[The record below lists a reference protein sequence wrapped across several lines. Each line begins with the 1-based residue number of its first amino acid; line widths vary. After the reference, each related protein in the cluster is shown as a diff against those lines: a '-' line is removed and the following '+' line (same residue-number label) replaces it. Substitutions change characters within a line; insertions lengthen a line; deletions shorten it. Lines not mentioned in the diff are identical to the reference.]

1 MTTKDNIENEENVGF
16 DLQER
21 FRQRHDPE
29 RCFPEQ
35 PESCELT
42 LRCRRSDYS
51 ASAIARAVEDCDAHL
66 LNLNVTSLASADDP
80 QELFV
85 DLRVNLR
92 SVEAVE
98 RSLQRYGYEVV
109 EVAGADGDAATNETL
124 RQRLDLL
131 LLNLEI

>member
-1 MTTKDNIENEENVGF
+1 M
-16 DLQER
+16 
-21 FRQRHDPE
+21 
-29 RCFPEQ
+29 
-35 PESCELT
+35 
-42 LRCRRSDYS
+42 
-51 ASAIARAVEDCDAHL
+51 EDCDAHL